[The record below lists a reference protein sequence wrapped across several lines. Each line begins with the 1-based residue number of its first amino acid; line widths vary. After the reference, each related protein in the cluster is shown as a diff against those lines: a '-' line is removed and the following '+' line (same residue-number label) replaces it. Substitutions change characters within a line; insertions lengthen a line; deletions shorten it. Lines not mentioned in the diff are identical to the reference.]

1 MDLAMNPF
9 ASTTAPTMKTYN
21 QELKKKKLIK
31 LDNICQ
37 LDDKKLLTN

>member
-21 QELKKKKLIK
+21 QELKKK
-31 LDNICQ
+31 
-37 LDDKKLLTN
+37 TNQIR

>member
-21 QELKKKKLIK
+21 QELKKKLFK

>member
-21 QELKKKKLIK
+21 QEFKKK
-31 LDNICQ
+31 
-37 LDDKKLLTN
+37 TNQIR

>member
-21 QELKKKKLIK
+21 QELKKKKKTIQ
-31 LDNICQ
+31 IR
-37 LDDKKLLTN
+37 

>member
-21 QELKKKKLIK
+21 QELKKKTIQ
-31 LDNICQ
+31 IR
-37 LDDKKLLTN
+37 